1 MTTLDGEVMKTQ
13 YTILKW
19 TIETRVPSCEL

>member
-1 MTTLDGEVMKTQ
+1 MTKFDGEVMKTQ

-19 TIETRVPSCEL
+19 TIKIRVPSCEL